1 MSTTA
6 SPYGLRPIGMV
17 GHRPT
22 SQGFREYAMTTNSAT
37 AIYTGDVIQLTAGQP
52 AAMSATPTT
61 SSAGVIGV
69 CVGVTY
75 VDPTLKQTMFAQ
87 SLPANAIT
95 NGYTSVKIRVV
106 DDPDATFMLQADGS
120 VTAASIGR
128 NAPLANFGG
137 SAINGTS
144 TVRLTSGSIAT
155 TNTLAVRIV
164 DLVVPGEAYT
174 DCVVKLNFG
183 VHTYYQSTGA

>member
-1 MSTTA
+1 MATTA
-6 SPYGLRPIGMV
+6 SPYGLRPYNMV
-17 GHRPT
+17 GSRPN
-22 SQGFREYAMTTNSAT
+22 SNGFREYAMTTNSAT

-75 VDPTLKQTMFAQ
+75 VDPTLKQVMFAQ
-87 SLPANAIT
+87 TLPANAIT

-106 DDPDATFMLQADGS
+106 DDPDALFMLQADGS

-128 NAPLANFGG
+128 NAPIANFGG
-137 SAINGTS
+137 SSLNGTS
-144 TVRLTSGSIAT
+144 TVRLTSASIAT
-155 TNTLAVRIV
+155 TSTLAVRIV
-164 DLVVPGEAYT
+164 DLVVPGDTYT
-174 DCVVKLNFG
+174 DCVVKFNFG
-183 VHTYYQSTGA
+183 VHTYYQSAGA